1 MGIIIKLTGDR
12 GLTLERKSFVLVCF
26 PKDNNGNPRIVPIKL
41 IVPVKL
47 KEGLS
52 ILKETFTP
60 QEIWI
65 CYEGDCD
72 AIRPK
77 EGESLSDYIRKAFN
91 SVEEAVESLTDS
103 SCWTIYY
110 IYYPLYETG
119 EEVVWL
125 GARYEVEEA
134 KIQPSKGE
142 K

>member
-1 MGIIIKLTGDR
+1 VSIIVKLTDDR
-12 GLTLERKSFVLVCF
+12 GLILERKSFVLIHF
-26 PKDNNGNPRIVPIKL
+26 PKDGKGNSHV
-41 IVPVKL
+41 VPVKL
-47 KEGLS
+47 REG
-52 ILKETFTP
+52 IAIPEETSTP
-60 QEIWI
+60 QEIWV

-72 AIRPK
+72 VIRPK
-77 EGESLSDYIRKAFN
+77 EGESLSDYIKKAFD

-110 IYYPLYETG
+110 IYYPLYETE